1 MTRSAPYYWTGRN
14 SLVKCKVFHCL
25 LDGEHTNLADK
36 SVFAYENGFTKIL
49 DGPGLGIEVN
59 EELVQEVARK
69 GHKWKNPIWRNYDGT
84 VAEW

>member
-1 MTRSAPYYWTGRN
+1 LRMKTVLQKFWT
-14 SLVKCKVFHCL
+14 V
-25 LDGEHTNLADK
+25 
-36 SVFAYENGFTKIL
+36 
-49 DGPGLGIEVN
+49 LGIEVN